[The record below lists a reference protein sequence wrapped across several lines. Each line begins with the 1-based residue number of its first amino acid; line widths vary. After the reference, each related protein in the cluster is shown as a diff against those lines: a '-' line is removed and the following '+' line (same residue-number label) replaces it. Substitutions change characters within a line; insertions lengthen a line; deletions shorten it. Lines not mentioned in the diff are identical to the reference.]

1 MGHAQE
7 AAPLNRQA
15 YLEWEAA
22 QPDKHEYIAG
32 EVFAMVGVRRG
43 HALAALTIASRL
55 REHLKGSRCDT
66 FVSDMKLFV
75 ADADAYFY
83 PDVMVTCDE
92 RDRRAELAIEHP
104 KLVVEVLSDSTAAF
118 DRGNKFAAYRKLE
131 SLQEY
136 VLVDLAARRIELFRR
151 NAEGRWVLYEY
162 NAGDTIE
169 FASLSLRVPVALI
182 LEDTEEEMEK
192 PGSDPV

>member
-15 YLEWEAA
+15 YLEWEAE

-104 KLVVEVLSDSTAAF
+104 KLVVEVLSDSTAAY
-118 DRGNKFAAYRKLE
+118 DRGAKFAAYRKLP
-131 SLQEY
+131 SLREY
-136 VLVDLAARRIELFRR
+136 AVIDPERLSVDVFRR
-151 NAEGRWVLYEY
+151 DSDSGHWVLYPFV
-162 NAGDTIE
+162 AGDEVQCT
-169 FASLSLRVPVALI
+169 SVGLSVPMAELYEDVR
-182 LEDTEEEMEK
+182 LEA
-192 PGSDPV
+192 

>member
-104 KLVVEVLSDSTAAF
+104 KLVVEVLSDPPPPTTAAPSLPPTASSPTCRSTSSWTSPSAASSSTAA
-118 DRGNKFAAYRKLE
+118 RPTTG
-131 SLQEY
+131 
-136 VLVDLAARRIELFRR
+136 
-151 NAEGRWVLYEY
+151 
-162 NAGDTIE
+162 
-169 FASLSLRVPVALI
+169 
-182 LEDTEEEMEK
+182 
-192 PGSDPV
+192 